1 MNFTGNRMEPVTTVL
16 LITLLIGVIGLL
28 AWLITIH
35 FSSKQQIASQ
45 KQVIDFITQ
54 QLHELKDAQSKTD
67 QGLQK
72 SLSESQS
79 FLNKNLQFSQK
90 TLNNLNER
98 LGKLH
103 EASQQMVSVG
113 SEVRKLQDILK
124 NPKQRGSLGEWS
136 LENILSKVLPEEN
149 YQLQYS
155 FKNGKTVDAIVHLAD
170 YSVPVD
176 AKFPLE
182 GFEKILKAENEQQ
195 QRTARKQFLNDVI
208 SHIDKIAGNYINPK
222 EGTLDFA
229 LMYIPAENVY
239 YETVIKQPGDTKNVT
254 EYAMDRKVIPVSPNL
269 LYVYLMTVVMGLHG
283 LQIEKQAAE
292 IQNNLKTLNSEFA
305 KFVEHWDVLGKHIR
319 NTSSKYDEGAR
330 IIDKFG
336 VQLEQLGSRTENEP
350 EN

>member
-1 MNFTGNRMEPVTTVL
+1 ML
-16 LITLLIGVIGLL
+16 LAGVIGLL
-28 AWLITIH
+28 AWLISIH

-54 QLHELKDAQSKTD
+54 QLHELKDAHSKTD

-72 SLSESQS
+72 SLSESQN

-103 EASQQMVSVG
+103 EASQNMVSVG
-113 SEVRKLQDILK
+113 NEVRKLQDILK

-136 LENILSKVLPEEN
+136 LENILSKVLPQEN

-155 FKNGKTVDAIVHLAD
+155 FKNGKTVDAIVYLAD

-182 GFEKILKAENEQQ
+182 GFEKILESENEQQ
-195 QRTARKQFLNDVI
+195 QKPARKQFLNDVI
-208 SHIDKIAGNYINPK
+208 NHIDKIAGNYINPK

-254 EYAMDRKVIPVSPNL
+254 EFAMDKKVIPVSPNL

-305 KFVEHWDVLGKHIR
+305 KFLTHWDTLGTHIR
-319 NTSSKYDEGAR
+319 NTSKKYDDGAR
-330 IIDKFG
+330 VIDRFG
-336 VQLEQLGSRTENEP
+336 VQLEQLGSRSENES
-350 EN
+350 ED